1 MYLCGKRF
9 LKQKNNVGRRNA
21 HLIWKTRLFL
31 IKRAVISS
39 SRNGVPVSP
48 FSSLGIAG
56 SKQIKTA
63 LKKMKHSGISHT
75 EPY

>member
-9 LKQKNNVGRRNA
+9 LKQKNNVGTRNA
-21 HLIWKTRLFL
+21 RLIWETRLFL
-31 IKRAVISS
+31 ITRAVISS
-39 SRNGVPVSP
+39 NGNCVPVAP

-63 LKKMKHSGISHT
+63 LKN
-75 EPY
+75 